1 LCCEVFGI
9 MLRKHQGELDTLT
22 DRICSGQSNATK
34 IFITATPGGGKSTV
48 PIIAGKIIKAGLADG
63 ICWIVPRTALQ
74 DQGERSFL
82 DPFFRDLFQH
92 DLSIRTSTND
102 LNPMRDQNGFIT
114 TYQAIGIDN
123 TNIVHA
129 FKTRKMIIILDEFH
143 HIEKDGVW
151 HEALKPLMDL
161 AAYQVLMTGTLER
174 GDEKQ
179 IAFVDYQ
186 KVGPFWE
193 PVLSGPGVEL
203 IEYTRTDALKE
214 KAILPLKFHLM
225 DGHVRWKDEQGIKQ
239 GSVSSFDGKDT
250 GRALYAALDTDF
262 AKDILNDCLSHWHD
276 HNRGRSK
283 KSKLL
288 VVAADYEHAEEL
300 CFYLRD
306 NKQMCQLATSHDSA
320 VALKNIKAF
329 KFDDLD
335 ILVTIAMAY
344 EGLDVPAV
352 SHIACLTNIRS
363 TAWIT
368 QMIARAVRIWGE
380 WGPYESQVGHIFAPD
395 DKAMHETMELIQA
408 EQLAMAKNSSDGIIE
423 KEFEKEDY
431 QAPEQ
436 GSKRSPI
443 EALEGSATG
452 KREVD
457 LGSHVS
463 SGSTPGP
470 AQYIQT
476 IKEQEKE
483 IRDQIENHIRQ
494 YAFKNRY
501 EVQKL
506 NAEVKNAFNQKRSE
520 MSLSQLK
527 HALLYVRQ
535 NYPLV
540 SQPGQDKGQV
550 KCKPRGSGKRL
561 PTKAI
566 PSTGQQYTLF

>member
-1 LCCEVFGI
+1 MGLI
-9 MLRKHQGELDTLT
+9 DMLRKHQRELDTLT
-22 DRICSGQSNATK
+22 DRICSGQSDATK

-48 PIIAGKIIKAGLADG
+48 PIIAGQLIKAGLADG

-82 DPFFRDLFQH
+82 DPFFRDLFDH
-92 DLSIRTSTND
+92 DLCIRTSTND
-102 LNPMRDQNGFIT
+102 VNPMRDQDGFIT

-129 FKTRKMIIILDEFH
+129 FKSRKMIIILDEFH

-179 IAFVDYQ
+179 IACVDYQ

-300 CFYLRD
+300 CFHLRD
-306 NKQMCQLATSHDSA
+306 NGQACQLATSHDST

-329 KFDDLD
+329 KFEDLD

-380 WGPYESQVGHIFAPD
+380 WGPYESQTGHIFAPD

-423 KEFEKEDY
+423 KEFEKDEEY

-457 LGSHVS
+457 LGSHITSV
-463 SGSTPGP
+463 STPGP

-483 IRDQIENHIRQ
+483 IRKQIESHIRQ
-494 YAFKNRY
+494 YAYKNRY
-501 EVQKL
+501 DVKRL
-506 NAEVKNAFNQKRSE
+506 NAEIKSTFGNKRSN
-520 MSLSQLK
+520 MSLSELK
-527 HALLYVRQ
+527 HTILYVKQ
-535 NYPLV
+535 NYPLTI
-540 SQPGQDKGQV
+540 SHDDDYKG
-550 KCKPRGSGKRL
+550 KSKPRGTGRRV

-566 PSTGQQYTLF
+566 PSSSHQYSLF